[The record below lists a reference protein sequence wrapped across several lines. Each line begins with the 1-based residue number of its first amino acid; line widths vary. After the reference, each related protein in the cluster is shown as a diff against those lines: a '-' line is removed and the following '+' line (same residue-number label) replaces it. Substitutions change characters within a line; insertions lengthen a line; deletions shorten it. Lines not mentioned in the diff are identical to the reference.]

1 MKFGREWKNDAMEYS
16 AAMRRIQPR
25 AASPGSRLVRAAA
38 LVVLSTILAPLSI
51 GAPLAYERIRDAAA
65 EPHNWLTYSGNY
77 SAHRHSPLQQI
88 DRANAAGLKVLWT
101 HQIDTLHKFEVT
113 PLVVDGVMY
122 LSEPPS
128 DVTALDART
137 GRPLWQYKRKLPNDI
152 PVCCGEV
159 NRGVAVLGDS
169 VYIGTLDAHLVALD
183 AKSGLVRWDVE
194 VFDYHAAVSVTVAPL
209 AVKDKIVVGMA
220 GGEYGVRG
228 FLDAYDAQSGERAWR
243 FWTVPGPGEPGNETW
258 AGDSWKRGAATTW
271 VTGSYDPELN
281 LVYWGTG
288 NPGPDW
294 NGEVREGDNLYS
306 DSLLAL
312 DADSGKLRWHFQFTP
327 HDVHDWDAT
336 QVPVLMEG
344 MVRGKRRKLVLF
356 ANRNAFYYVL
366 DRETG
371 EFLQGRAYAKQ
382 TWAEGLDDHGRP
394 MRLPNT
400 APTIEGVK
408 IYPSVP
414 GATNW
419 FSPSY
424 SPLEN
429 LFYVTTLEMGNIF
442 HQGEAIYKTG
452 SLYTAGGARTIPEEE
467 PYSEVRAFE
476 AETGKLKWAFPA
488 GGRSRSGLLST
499 AGGLVFG
506 SSPEGAFFALDSSSG
521 KPLWHFQSG
530 GTGVSNPIA
539 YAVDGKQRI
548 AIALGRAIYVFG
560 VEE

>member
-1 MKFGREWKNDAMEYS
+1 MF
-16 AAMRRIQPR
+16 
-25 AASPGSRLVRAAA
+25 
-38 LVVLSTILAPLSI
+38 T
-51 GAPLAYERIRDAAA
+51 
-65 EPHNWLTYSGNY
+65 
-77 SAHRHSPLQQI
+77 
-88 DRANAAGLKVLWT
+88 
-101 HQIDTLHKFEVT
+101 
-113 PLVVDGVMY
+113 
-122 LSEPPS
+122 
-128 DVTALDART
+128 
-137 GRPLWQYKRKLPNDI
+137 
-152 PVCCGEV
+152 
-159 NRGVAVLGDS
+159 
-169 VYIGTLDAHLVALD
+169 
-183 AKSGLVRWDVE
+183 
-194 VFDYHAAVSVTVAPL
+194 
-209 AVKDKIVVGMA
+209 
-220 GGEYGVRG
+220 
-228 FLDAYDAQSGERAWR
+228 
-243 FWTVPGPGEPGNETW
+243 GEP
-258 AGDSWKRGAATTW
+258 AT
-271 VTGSYDPELN
+271 PA
-281 LVYWGTG
+281 
-288 NPGPDW
+288 PDW

-344 MVRGKRRKLVLF
+344 VVRGKRRKLVLF

-488 GGRSRSGLLST
+488 GGRSRFRAALHRGRTGLRQLARGRFLRARQQHAASRSGTSKAAERAYRTRSPTPST
-499 AGGLVFG
+499 A
-506 SSPEGAFFALDSSSG
+506 SSASPSPSAAPSTSS
-521 KPLWHFQSG
+521 
-530 GTGVSNPIA
+530 
-539 YAVDGKQRI
+539 
-548 AIALGRAIYVFG
+548 G